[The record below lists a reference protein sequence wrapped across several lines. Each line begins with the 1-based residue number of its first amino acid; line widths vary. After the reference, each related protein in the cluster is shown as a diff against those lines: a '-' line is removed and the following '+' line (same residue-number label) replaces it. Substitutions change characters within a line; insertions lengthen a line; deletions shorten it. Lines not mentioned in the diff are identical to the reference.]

1 MPMSSNGQTETDDD
15 DNGKT
20 GATIHNLHGQYDTC
34 GRQVSERKGLP
45 DLVIWTMYRPTTP
58 REVTVVDGAQ
68 LIIASPPAR

>member
-1 MPMSSNGQTETDDD
+1 MNNLEAA
-15 DNGKT
+15 
-20 GATIHNLHGQYDTC
+20 ATIHNVHGQYDTC

-45 DLVIWTMYRPTTP
+45 DLMIWPMYRPTTP